1 MAQAQTYPSRPVRI
15 IVGFAAGGTND
26 IFARLI
32 GQWLSENWASRSPS
46 RTVQA
51 RGGNIAAEA
60 VVRAR
65 ADGYTLYL
73 ACTPDTVNATLYDKL
88 NFSFVRDIAPV
99 ASIMRTPLVVVVN
112 TSVPVKTVAELIAY
126 AKVNPRRLNMGSAR
140 IGSPPHV
147 AGELFKMMAGVD
159 MQHVPYRGGAPA
171 VSDLIGGQVQ
181 TMFAAMPDC
190 IEHVRAG
197 RLRGLA
203 VTTAMPSEALPGI
216 PTVADV
222 LPGYDV
228 EPLDRHRRAE
238 DTHRRHRREAG
249 TRRST
254 GPLLIRRSRRALP
267 TWAPRCFRAPP
278 TDFAKLMA
286 DETEKWGKVIRA
298 ANIKVE

>member
-1 MAQAQTYPSRPVRI
+1 
-15 IVGFAAGGTND
+15 
-26 IFARLI
+26 
-32 GQWLSENWASRSPS
+32 
-46 RTVQA
+46 
-51 RGGNIAAEA
+51 
-60 VVRAR
+60 
-65 ADGYTLYL
+65 
-73 ACTPDTVNATLYDKL
+73 
-88 NFSFVRDIAPV
+88 
-99 ASIMRTPLVVVVN
+99 VVVN

-126 AKVNPRRLNMGSAR
+126 AKVNPRRLNMGSAG

-147 AGELFKMMAGVD
+147 AGELFKMMTGVD

-222 LPGYDV
+222 LPGYESSLWIGIGAPKNTPVDIV
-228 EPLDRHRRAE
+228 EKLNKE
-238 DTHRRHRREAG
+238 
-249 TRRST
+249 
-254 GPLLIRRSRRALP
+254 INRALADP
-267 TWAPRCFRAPP
+267 TIKARVADLGASVLSGSP
-278 TDFAKLMA
+278 TDFAKLIA